1 MKRLLAV
8 MSLAAC
14 GGGGGFPTDSPPEA
28 PPVGGRFSLSWS
40 VTDLNAAVIPC
51 GQIGASFVTV
61 TLRNR
66 AIQGASTEVFSCISG
81 TATSLMTFT
90 PGLYDLS
97 FELGGPGGGDP
108 TGVGTPTGVIAS
120 APAALALE
128 ITSGGTVTVDPI
140 TFAVDATGKVE
151 LFVTTGNAGGNCAG
165 GAAIENVTLSLTH
178 TGAACEPVTFD
189 ISNGPPS
196 SYAVNCAAPPLSA
209 CIDNDQKLSVPT
221 LPSGNYRLAVSGKI
235 GGLDCYSTTA
245 TLIVP
250 PNSKTLPQ
258 TIGLTKLTTPGCPP

>member
-8 MSLAAC
+8 VSLAAC

-28 PPVGGRFSLSWS
+28 PPIGGRFQLAWS
-40 VTDLNAAVIPC
+40 VTDLGATAIPC

-66 AIQGASTEVFSCISG
+66 AVQGAETEVFSCNSG
-81 TATSLMTFT
+81 MATSLMTFT

-97 FELGGPGGGDP
+97 FELGGAS
-108 TGVGTPTGVIAS
+108 GVIGS
-120 APAALALE
+120 APAAMAIE

-165 GAAIENVTLSLTH
+165 GAAIDNVTLSLTH

-196 SYAVNCAAPPLSA
+196 SYAVNCANPPLSA
-209 CIDNDQKLSVPT
+209 CIDNDQKLTVPT
-221 LPSGNYRLAVSGKI
+221 LPSGNYRLEVKGKI
-235 GGLDCYSTTA
+235 AGLDCYSTTA

-250 PNSKTLPQ
+250 PNSKTLMQ
-258 TIGLTKLTTPGCPP
+258 TIGLTKLTTVGCPP

>member
-8 MSLAAC
+8 LSLAAC

-28 PPVGGRFSLSWS
+28 PPVGGRFSMSWS

-66 AIQGASTEVFSCISG
+66 AIQGASTEVFSCTSG
-81 TATSLMTFT
+81 MATSLMTFT

-97 FELGGPGGGDP
+97 FELGG
-108 TGVGTPTGVIAS
+108 TSGVIGS
-120 APAALALE
+120 APAALAIE

-151 LFVTTGNAGGNCAG
+151 LFLTTGNAGGNCAG
-165 GAAIENVTLSLTH
+165 GAAVDNVTLSLTH

-196 SYAVNCAAPPLSA
+196 SYVVNCAAPPLSA

-221 LPSGNYRLAVSGKI
+221 LPSGNYRLEVIGKI
-235 GGLDCYSTTA
+235 GGLDCYSTSA

-250 PNSKTLPQ
+250 PNSKTLMQ

>member
-1 MKRLLAV
+1 M
-8 MSLAAC
+8 
-14 GGGGGFPTDSPPEA
+14 
-28 PPVGGRFSLSWS
+28 SWS

-66 AIQGASTEVFSCISG
+66 AIQGASTEVFSCTSG
-81 TATSLMTFT
+81 MATSLMTFT

-97 FELGGPGGGDP
+97 FELGGTPLPGESS
-108 TGVGTPTGVIAS
+108 GVIGS
-120 APAALALE
+120 APAALAIE
-128 ITSGGTVTVDPI
+128 ITSGGTVTIDPI
-140 TFAVDATGKVE
+140 TFAIDATGKVE
-151 LFVTTGNAGGNCAG
+151 LSLTTGNAGGNCVG
-165 GAAIENVTLSLTH
+165 GAAIDNVTLSLTH

-196 SYAVNCAAPPLSA
+196 TYAVDCAAPPLSA
-209 CIDNDQKLSVPT
+209 CIDTDQKLSVPT
-221 LPSGNYRLAVSGKI
+221 LPSGNYRLAVIGKI

-250 PNSKTLPQ
+250 PNSKLLMQ